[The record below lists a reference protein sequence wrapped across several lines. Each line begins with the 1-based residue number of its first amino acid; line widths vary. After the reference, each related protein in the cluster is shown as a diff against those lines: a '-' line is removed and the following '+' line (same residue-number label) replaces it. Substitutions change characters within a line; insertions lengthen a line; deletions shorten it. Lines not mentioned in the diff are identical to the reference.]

1 MQGVKSCNRTGSFL
15 AVFHQAYCAMMVGF
29 GTCTIFSFY
38 HFDDLWQKIV
48 QQKSTEASQPSAHSE
63 LSMYYVY
70 RKKKKPKTCLS
81 HPMMLNGPPSF
92 KGRTEERLAISP
104 SKFINLTPI
113 CLLPQHTAAQ
123 YYSYVH
129 TCLMLLPPPPT
140 HSTPASLMAHSG
152 D

>member
-29 GTCTIFSFY
+29 GTCTIFFFY

-113 CLLPQHTAAQ
+113 CLLPQHC
-123 YYSYVH
+123 SYIH
-129 TCLMLLPPPPT
+129 TCLMLPPPT

>member
-29 GTCTIFSFY
+29 GTCTIFFFFFY

-113 CLLPQHTAAQ
+113 CLLLPQPRVLLNSHMYIPT
-123 YYSYVH
+123 
-129 TCLMLLPPPPT
+129 TRLILLLPSPT
-140 HSTPASLMAHSG
+140 LIVHLLL
-152 D
+152 